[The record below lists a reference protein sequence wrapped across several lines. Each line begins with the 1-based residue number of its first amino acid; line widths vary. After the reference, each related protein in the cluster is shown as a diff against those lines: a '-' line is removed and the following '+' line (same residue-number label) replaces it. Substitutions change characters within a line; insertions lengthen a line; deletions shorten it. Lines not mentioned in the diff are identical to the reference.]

1 MSTPTQTACTA
12 CGSTDTRLSRWRSHD
27 ERIGNPGLH
36 PYRCGPCG
44 HRFLARASTRAGRR
58 KWPLVVAGGAA
69 LLVLGIVGATLFVV
83 AGDEQAIDEAER
95 IAAVAPTL
103 EAARQ
108 GDHEA
113 QFRLARAALLDPE
126 RGKEAT
132 REAVDWLRRAAEGGH
147 TGAMIHLGKLYK
159 SGVGTPQNYDLAAHW
174 LGNAAR
180 AGDAEGM
187 VEFGRLHRSGVG
199 VEQDSVQ
206 AYVSVQPRR
215 SGAEHGWCAGTRQ
228 RCDQA
233 RARGPEARAGA
244 IARRRSSASGRRRCG
259 HDAEGIRRTGKG
271 PGARRI
277 GKSIRTQRTASIL
290 PANTQP

>member
-1 MSTPTQTACTA
+1 VDLEELTGRKQMSTPTQTACTA

-36 PYRCGPCG
+36 PYRCGQCG

-83 AGDEQAIDEAER
+83 AGDEQALDEAER

-206 AYVSVQPRR
+206 AYVWFNRAAAALNMDGVQERDSVAIKLAPEDLKRAQALSLEGEAAPQED
-215 SGAEHGWCAGTRQ
+215 GAAAMTLK
-228 RCDQA
+228 A
-233 RARGPEARAGA
+233 
-244 IARRRSSASGRRRCG
+244 SA
-259 HDAEGIRRTGKG
+259 APAKG
-271 PGARRI
+271 PGR
-277 GKSIRTQRTASIL
+277 GE
-290 PANTQP
+290 